1 MSLARRAR
9 AVGFVLGVAV
19 AAVAPL
25 ALRRDLARAR
35 RGVID
40 DRDAAREDGR
50 EADDREGARA
60 GWMAMARRT
69 ATRDGRRQWNALV
82 DAVAGSGVR
91 ALSERGL

>member
-25 ALRRDLARAR
+25 ALRRDLARGR
-35 RGVID
+35 RGSRD
-40 DRDAAREDGR
+40 DRDGREDDREDGR
-50 EADDREGARA
+50 EDEGE
-60 GWMAMARRT
+60 GWMATRT
-69 ATRDGRRQWNALV
+69 ATRDARRHWNALV